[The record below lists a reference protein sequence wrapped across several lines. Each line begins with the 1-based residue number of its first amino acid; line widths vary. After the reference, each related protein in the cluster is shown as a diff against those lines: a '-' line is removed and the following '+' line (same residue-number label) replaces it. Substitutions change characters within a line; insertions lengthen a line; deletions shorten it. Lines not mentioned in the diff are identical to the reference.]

1 MLLWE
6 YNSLQEQMK
15 KILIITFIVKPIEKY
30 LTLASDLHVSGI
42 VLLIYL
48 KVYTFLQNNGAALFN
63 CVMSTVNAGMIG
75 PVPPGQ
81 LPLQMT

>member
-48 KVYTFLQNNGAALFN
+48 KVYTFLHNNGASLFK
-63 CVMSTVNAGMIG
+63 
-75 PVPPGQ
+75 
-81 LPLQMT
+81 LRD